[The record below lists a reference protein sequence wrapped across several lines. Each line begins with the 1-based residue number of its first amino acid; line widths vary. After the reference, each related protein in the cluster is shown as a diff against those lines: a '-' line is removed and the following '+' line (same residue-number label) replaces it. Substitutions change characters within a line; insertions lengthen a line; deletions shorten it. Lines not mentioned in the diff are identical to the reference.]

1 MDITVSDARRIRT
14 VVSRLLAW
22 YDLNGRI
29 YSWRSP
35 DATNYLRIVSE
46 LLLQR
51 TRADTVAKFL
61 PSFLKT
67 YSSWSDLAQAS
78 TRDLENSLAPI
89 GLQARRADS
98 LSSLSK
104 RLTTEGEFPE
114 SREQIESLPGIG
126 QYVANAIQLFIFNKP
141 RPLLDTNM
149 ARVIERYF
157 RKRKLADIRYDP
169 WLQAITHKA
178 VTISDPKSTNWAFLD
193 LGAIVCLP
201 RLPKCEI
208 CPLKRGC
215 GYKRQIKH

>member
-1 MDITVSDARRIRT
+1 MDITVSDNRRLRT
-14 VVSRLLAW
+14 VVFRLLAW

-35 DATNYLRIVSE
+35 NATNYLRIVSE

-67 YSSWSDLAQAS
+67 YSSWSDLAQAN

-89 GLQARRADS
+89 GLQSRTADS
-98 LSSLSK
+98 ISSLAK
-104 RLTTEGEFPE
+104 HLNANKGFPE
-114 SREQIESLPGIG
+114 SRELIEHLPGVG

-157 RKRKLADIRYDP
+157 RKRKLADIRHDP
-169 WLQAITHKA
+169 WLQAVAHRA
-178 VTISDPKSTNWAFLD
+178 VAIADPKSTNWAFLD

-215 GYKRQIKH
+215 GYKRQINR